1 MGAIMDNIVNAYSTL
16 WVDIKNNTLKALP
29 EIDIDKVNKEAKDD
43 IRATLKITDSKN
55 KAEQVAA
62 FLDVFHKN
70 TDQLHF
76 IRDVKDAGL

>member
-16 WVDIKNNTLKALP
+16 WVDIKNNTLKSLP
-29 EIDIDKVNKEAKDD
+29 KIDIEEVNNEAKED

-55 KAEQVAA
+55 KAKQAA
-62 FLDVFHKN
+62 TFLDVFHKN